1 MCQEGSGG
9 CVRPEW
15 WLIDEI
21 GEEVE
26 ERKGCWSRAGDR
38 EVSIPDWPQY
48 VNMLT

>member
-21 GEEVE
+21 GEEAE
-26 ERKGCWSRAGDR
+26 EKGCWSRAGDR
-38 EVSIPDWPQY
+38 EVVDVHS
-48 VNMLT
+48 